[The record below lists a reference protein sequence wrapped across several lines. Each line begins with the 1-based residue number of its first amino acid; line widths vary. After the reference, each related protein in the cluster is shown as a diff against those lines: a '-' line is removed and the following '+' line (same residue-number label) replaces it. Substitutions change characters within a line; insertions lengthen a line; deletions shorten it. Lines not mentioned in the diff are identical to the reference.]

1 MSRLGA
7 WYPRRDEKGG
17 ALSRDEF
24 VRAYYSKEIAG
35 RKWRAISWTTAAS
48 ICAAVEMVR
57 DGALPSRGFLK
68 QEEIPLGE
76 FLKTVNG
83 RLYAARGDG
92 QAL

>member
-1 MSRLGA
+1 MASHFLDHRGFDLRRGGDG
-7 WYPRRDEKGG
+7 PRRSP
-17 ALSRDEF
+17 A
-24 VRAYYSKEIAG
+24 
-35 RKWRAISWTTAAS
+35 
-48 ICAAVEMVR
+48 
-57 DGALPSRGFLK
+57 SRGFLK